1 MGGGSLSWWYVQQH
15 ALLLLRVQD
24 AADCL
29 RKGTADTC
37 CSCVGGGPLSHRNY
51 QGPMHHRKWR
61 GLAVMI
67 TLQSTERCR
76 TERLAAGAEH
86 RSRQADGFCGMV
98 ASEQGLQIAL
108 SECFREAAGGS
119 GLGCAFVWE
128 ETNERRRSESVMV
141 RIRVHEAAR
150 SRDE

>member
-86 RSRQADGFCGMV
+86 RSRHRRPMV
-98 ASEQGLQIAL
+98 FVEWWHQNKACKLHYPSVLGRLQ
-108 SECFREAAGGS
+108 EGRG
-119 GLGCAFVWE
+119 W
-128 ETNERRRSESVMV
+128 
-141 RIRVHEAAR
+141 AAR
-150 SRDE
+150 LSGKRRMKGEGVKV